1 MPELMDIKDFI
12 SRIAQ
17 GITFAIDI
25 DTQVIDKNLRRVA
38 GTVYKPIPQNGGVV
52 KNVIDVGEYTI
63 NILPRGSDA
72 CCKCN
77 YRDTCKELG
86 YIHCPIEYNGEI
98 VGVMGLICYEKW
110 QLEKIQ
116 DDKRQLLNFMQS
128 MCELIRLKLKEEE
141 VREKEQELY
150 KSLNSQ
156 NKVLNQILNHISDG
170 YIILN
175 MNNEI
180 QNINKKAMRILK
192 ADPRE
197 VVGKEIWEFIQD
209 SMFADMIANE
219 RVNTY
224 EKIKIGDKSYGMIL
238 YKIIDKENDIAKILN
253 FKTIDNIGTR
263 VAEEAY
269 MDQQISF
276 DHILGESERMR
287 KLKEIA
293 SKAAKTMPNIL
304 LIGETGTG
312 KEMFARAIHNASDR
326 AARPFVPVNCAS
338 IPLELFESELF
349 GYEEG
354 AFTGAKKGGKIG
366 KFELANTGTIFL
378 DEIGDMPFH
387 LQAKLL
393 RVLQERKLERVGGTK
408 QIPLDIRIISATN
421 RDLVQMIREG
431 KFREDL
437 YYRLNIFGIN
447 LPPLRE
453 RREDIPL
460 LVNYFIE
467 KYRSFFDV
475 NVLGVDYE
483 AMECLCNYSWQGNI
497 RELENVIQY
506 MISMSADAAD
516 GIMSIKALPPQFTQE
531 NRVTMA
537 ESTENRNGGSRVGSR
552 GGGIR
557 LDDLEQQRIRETL
570 KKYGT
575 STKGKKM
582 AAEELGISLATLYR
596 RLKNQ

>member
-263 VAEEAY
+263 VDEEAY
-269 MDQQISF
+269 MD
-276 DHILGESERMR
+276 
-287 KLKEIA
+287 
-293 SKAAKTMPNIL
+293 
-304 LIGETGTG
+304 
-312 KEMFARAIHNASDR
+312 
-326 AARPFVPVNCAS
+326 
-338 IPLELFESELF
+338 
-349 GYEEG
+349 
-354 AFTGAKKGGKIG
+354 
-366 KFELANTGTIFL
+366 
-378 DEIGDMPFH
+378 
-387 LQAKLL
+387 
-393 RVLQERKLERVGGTK
+393 
-408 QIPLDIRIISATN
+408 
-421 RDLVQMIREG
+421 
-431 KFREDL
+431 
-437 YYRLNIFGIN
+437 
-447 LPPLRE
+447 
-453 RREDIPL
+453 
-460 LVNYFIE
+460 
-467 KYRSFFDV
+467 
-475 NVLGVDYE
+475 
-483 AMECLCNYSWQGNI
+483 
-497 RELENVIQY
+497 
-506 MISMSADAAD
+506 
-516 GIMSIKALPPQFTQE
+516 
-531 NRVTMA
+531 
-537 ESTENRNGGSRVGSR
+537 
-552 GGGIR
+552 
-557 LDDLEQQRIRETL
+557 
-570 KKYGT
+570 
-575 STKGKKM
+575 
-582 AAEELGISLATLYR
+582 
-596 RLKNQ
+596 